1 MYISEMFQKK
11 SCLFSLEVFPPKKE
25 GAVQSVLY
33 PALETM
39 SALKPDFISVTY
51 GAGGGMAGQS
61 TAQIASHIKNELGIE
76 SIAHLTC
83 VHSTREQVQETLAAL
98 RAANV
103 ENVLALRGDVNP
115 DLPRCMDFPHAS
127 DLAAAVTAFGGFDVT
142 GACYPEGHAECPSLR
157 QDVENLRYK
166 VEAGATHL
174 ITQLFFDNICYYRFL
189 NMARKAGITVPVHA
203 GVMPIVNSRQIERTV
218 KLSSASLPPQF
229 TKMISRYADDAQGL
243 YDAGIDYAIGQIR
256 DLITGG
262 ADGIHL
268 YAMNNADVVQRVYE
282 GVRDLLPERAEKR

>member
-1 MYISEMFQKK
+1 MFISEMFRERP
-11 SCLFSLEVFPPKKE
+11 CLFSIEVFPPKKE
-25 GAVQSVLY
+25 GAVRSVLY
-33 PALETM
+33 PALEAM
-39 SALKPDFISVTY
+39 SALGPDFISVTY

-61 TAQIASHIKNELGIE
+61 TAQIASHIKNDLGIE

-83 VHSTREQVQETLAAL
+83 VHSTREQVRETLAAL

-115 DLPRCMDFPHAS
+115 DLARCTDFTYAS
-127 DLAAAVTAFGGFDVT
+127 DLTAAVAAFGGFDVT

-157 QDVENLRYK
+157 QDVENLRHK

-174 ITQLFFDNICYYRFL
+174 ITQLFFENGCYYRFL
-189 NMARKAGITVPVHA
+189 NMARKVGLSVPVHA

-229 TKMISRYADDAQGL
+229 TKMVSRYADDPQGL
-243 YDAGIDYAIGQIR
+243 YDAGIDYAVEQIR
-256 DLITGG
+256 DLIIGG

-268 YAMNNADVVQRVYE
+268 YAMNNADVARRVYE
-282 GVRDLLPERAEKR
+282 GIRDLLPERAERR